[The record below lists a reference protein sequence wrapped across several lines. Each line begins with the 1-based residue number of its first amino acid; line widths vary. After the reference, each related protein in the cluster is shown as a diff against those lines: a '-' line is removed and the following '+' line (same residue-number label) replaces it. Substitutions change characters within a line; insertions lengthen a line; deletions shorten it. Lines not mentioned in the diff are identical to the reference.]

1 MNLRT
6 LFIIFTMLLLAVRP
20 GLGAETNL
28 PVPAAA
34 PQPGDNVPAPG
45 PRDRAYGISGPGAK
59 HTAAWTNYNLKCTGA
74 AVKAGLIPNLKP
86 LIPDLQLRDTVVR
99 LGGDGNYYL
108 TGSSGAD
115 IWDFNDGVEL
125 WRSPDLKKWDYVGEV
140 WTFDKDG
147 TWEKNWRWH
156 HKPVRAL
163 WAPELHYIKSLTNYF
178 ITLSMPPGNRGIL
191 KSTTGK
197 PEGPYVNAL
206 ANDGFFKGGIDAT
219 LFEDDDGEVYF
230 LSGGGGSITRMKCDM
245 SGFDGEPHRIAY
257 EKPADGSWTRS
268 SIGQEGATIFKRNGI
283 YYLGGA
289 AFYKAPGSDSV
300 RYSSAVAMSTNLFGP
315 YTKWHEAVPCGGG
328 TDYFQDTEGNW
339 WCAFFGNDNEAPFR
353 EKPAIVRIDF
363 AEDGKIVVAKQQPD
377 FVLQPPAPVILTPK
391 PAATPRINGPK
402 IFGVRSG
409 SPFLYTIPATGERP
423 MEFAADNLPSG
434 LKLDSASGQITGAL
448 ETKGEFAV
456 TLRAKNKLGVA
467 EKPFRI
473 VVGDDLALTPPMGWN
488 SWNCWAGAVDQEKV
502 LRSAQAL
509 AASGLA
515 QHGWTYINIDDT
527 WQGRRSGAFNA
538 IQPNEKFSDMKV
550 LCDEIH
556 ALGLKAGIYSTPW
569 VNSYGGRNGG
579 SAENPEGLWTNG
591 PTKSPRN
598 KKVLPYAVG
607 KFSFATNDAAQW
619 AAWGFDYLKY
629 DWNPI
634 ERPQVF
640 EMADALRA
648 TKRDILLS
656 LSNNSRDRLLD
667 RIADIAPLAQAWRT
681 TGDIN
686 DSWDSLRNIG
696 FSQDDW
702 TRFSRPGHWNDPD
715 MLIVGW
721 VGWGPKLHPT
731 KLTPDEQYTHI
742 SLWCLLSAPLLLG
755 CDLEKLDDFTLNLL
769 SNDEVLEIDQ
779 DTLGK
784 QAVQVGS
791 DGDLK
796 VYAKPLADGSLAVGL
811 FNLTSLNVTVT
822 ANWSDLKLTGQQRV
836 RDLWRQRDLG
846 KFEKEFSASVAPH
859 GVVLVRIFPAN

>member
-1 MNLRT
+1 MRT
-6 LFIIFTMLLLAVRP
+6 KFLPLLLAAIATAEISTAQTNNRP
-20 GLGAETNL
+20 AGTL
-28 PVPAAA
+28 
-34 PQPGDNVPAPG
+34 QSGDNVPAPG

-86 LIPDLQLRDTVVR
+86 LIPDMQLRDTVVR
-99 LGGDGNYYL
+99 RGGDGNYYL

-125 WRSPDLKKWDYVGEV
+125 WRSADLKKWDYVGEV
-140 WTFDKDG
+140 WTFDQDG

-206 ANDGFFKGGIDAT
+206 ANDGFLKGGIDAT

-230 LSGGGGSITRMKCDM
+230 LSGGGGSVTRMKRDM
-245 SGFDGEPHRIAY
+245 SGFDGEPHRISY
-257 EKPADGSWTRS
+257 EKPADGSWSRS
-268 SIGQEGATIFKRNGI
+268 SIGQEGATIFKRNGV

-300 RYSSAVAMSTNLFGP
+300 RYSSAMAMSTNLFGP

-328 TDYFQDTEGNW
+328 TDYFQDKEGNW

-353 EKPAIVRIDF
+353 EKPAIVKIDF
-363 AEDGKIVVAKQQPD
+363 ADDGKIFIAKQQPD

-391 PAATPRINGPK
+391 PAATPRIIGPK
-402 IFGVRSG
+402 IFGARPG
-409 SPFLYTIPATGERP
+409 SPFLYAIPATGERP
-423 MEFAADNLPSG
+423 MTFAADNLPSG
-434 LKLDSASGQITGAL
+434 LQLNPASGQITGSL
-448 ETKGEFAV
+448 TTKGEFTV
-456 TLRAKNKLGVA
+456 TLRAKNKLDSS
-467 EKPFRI
+467 EKNFRI

-502 LRSAQAL
+502 LRSAHAL
-509 AASGLA
+509 ASSGLA
-515 QHGWTYINIDDT
+515 QHGWTYVNIDDT
-527 WQGRRSGAFNA
+527 WQGRRGGTFNA

-569 VNSYGGRNGG
+569 VNSYGRHAGG
-579 SAENPEGLWTNG
+579 SAENPEGAWTNA

-607 KFSFATNDAAQW
+607 RFSFATNDAAQW

-634 ERPQVF
+634 ERPQVV
-640 EMADALRA
+640 EMAGALRA
-648 TKRDILLS
+648 TGRDILLS

-667 RIADIAPLAQAWRT
+667 RIAGIAPLAQAWRT

-686 DSWDSLRNIG
+686 DSWGSMSGIG
-696 FSQDDW
+696 FKQGDW
-702 TRFSRPGHWNDPD
+702 TKFSEPGHWNDPD
-715 MLIVGW
+715 MLVVGW
-721 VGWGPKLHPT
+721 VGWGPKLHAT
-731 KLTPDEQYTHI
+731 KLTADEQYTHI
-742 SLWCLLSAPLLLG
+742 SLWCLLSAPLLIG

-779 DTLGK
+779 DTLGQ
-784 QAVQVGS
+784 QATCVS
-791 DGDLK
+791 TNDDLRVFVK
-796 VYAKPLADGSLAVGL
+796 NLDDGSKAVGL
-811 FNLTSLNVTVT
+811 FNLTTSQATVT
-822 ANWSDLKLTGQQRV
+822 ASWETLKLSGAQTV
-836 RDLWRQRDLG
+836 HDLWRQRDLG
-846 KFEKEFSASVAPH
+846 KFETEFSASVAPH
-859 GVVLVRIFPAN
+859 GVVLVRIFPAK